1 LAKVSALELEISVA
15 MPTNNEIP
23 VKDASSQSKI
33 SQAKK
38 TVSHANQ
45 KGKKRKVKIVEATHS
60 VSDSDS
66 DFVSEIKK
74 KKIKKQQMSKL
85 VSLQN
90 QSTRRTTRKENSEIP
105 ISKKGKKVVRISILF
120 NLFLNYSI

>member
-1 LAKVSALELEISVA
+1 LAKVSALELEISAA

-23 VKDASSQSKI
+23 VKDASSQLKI

-74 KKIKKQQMSKL
+74 KKTKKQQMSKL